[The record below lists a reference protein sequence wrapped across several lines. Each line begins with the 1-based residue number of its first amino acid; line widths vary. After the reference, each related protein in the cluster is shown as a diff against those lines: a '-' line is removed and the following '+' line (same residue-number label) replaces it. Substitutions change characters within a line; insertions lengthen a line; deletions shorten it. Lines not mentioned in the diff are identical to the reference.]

1 MHKTVSRN
9 AQTHKQ
15 KYKHINNQTD
25 TFPSKDSISK
35 FTNTK
40 NRHGQHH
47 MSRKSMRRIEI
58 NEKKGKSMNR
68 KKNNE
73 KNTKE
78 KTTTTIVAPKIM

>member
-25 TFPSKDSISK
+25 TFPSKDNIST

-40 NRHGQHH
+40 KQARPASH
-47 MSRKSMRRIEI
+47 KPKI
-58 NEKKGKSMNR
+58 NEKNR
-68 KKNNE
+68 KQ
-73 KNTKE
+73 
-78 KTTTTIVAPKIM
+78 